1 MDLVSYF
8 WSGKHHRSV
17 KGINLIT
24 LYATDQNGQN
34 IPINFRIY
42 DKSESKTKNDY
53 FMDMLSE
60 VLSWGAK
67 IQFITGD
74 SWYSSTGNLKTIRK
88 YGIRF
93 MFGIDCNRKVS
104 QKKDNGFNCVYCQIS
119 IRVKWS
125 GSKILALYNYL
136 RLS

>member
-1 MDLVSYF
+1 
-8 WSGKHHRSV
+8 
-17 KGINLIT
+17 
-24 LYATDQNGQN
+24 
-34 IPINFRIY
+34 
-42 DKSESKTKNDY
+42 
-53 FMDMLSE
+53 MDMLSE

-104 QKKDNGFNCVYCQIS
+104 QKKGQWFQLRLLPNIP
-119 IRVKWS
+119 S
-125 GSKILALYNYL
+125 GSSGMAQRFWLCTII
-136 RLS
+136 

>member
-1 MDLVSYF
+1 
-8 WSGKHHRSV
+8 
-17 KGINLIT
+17 
-24 LYATDQNGQN
+24 
-34 IPINFRIY
+34 NFRIY

-74 SWYSSTGNLKTIRK
+74 SWYSSTENLKTIRK

-93 MFGIDCNRKVS
+93 MFGVDSNRKVS
-104 QKKDNGFNCVYCQIS
+104 PEKGQWFQ
-119 IRVKWS
+119 
-125 GSKILALYNYL
+125 L
-136 RLS
+136 RLLPDFHQGQIKMVKIFQLNFRIYDKSESKTKNDYFMDMLSEVLSWGAKIQF